1 MEKLKETKEVLDF
14 VISLGES
21 LASSLDDGSL
31 GVTDLINFWEPVSK
45 LSDALDGF
53 EKIVAEIGNLT
64 SEDLDYLREYI
75 KSEFDIEDNQIESLI
90 EDGLEAAIIILKF
103 IGKFR
108 G

>member
-21 LASSLDDGSL
+21 LASSLGDGSL